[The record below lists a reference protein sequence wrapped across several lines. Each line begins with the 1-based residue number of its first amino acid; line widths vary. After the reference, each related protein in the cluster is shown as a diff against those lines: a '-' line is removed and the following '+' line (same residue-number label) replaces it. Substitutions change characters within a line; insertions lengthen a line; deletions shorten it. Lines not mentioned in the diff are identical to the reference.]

1 MPAKQRKSDKRRP
14 SQSEENELGMSEGG
28 KPGRDAMVEV
38 DGGEGTEA
46 PNEVGAQSSQPSALP
61 KSEGDEDTGDGAE
74 ASEANAK
81 LQELKAKAASGKKLS
96 NKERRLLQ
104 KYQEMADLQKE
115 TAQAE
120 AALEENPYG
129 EFLKNFSVILRGQ
142 NANAESGAHAQC
154 LKADRFSISGK
165 TKPLFTDASFS
176 LSAGRRY
183 GLVGPNGEGKSVLMK
198 HIAAGVFPLPPG
210 WDVLYVGQEVPAS
223 SETVA
228 DAVLS
233 ADRRRALI
241 LREEA
246 RLMEEMEGE
255 GSAQWSDAM
264 WEEKVK
270 RLQELGDEAEALDAH
285 GAEARV
291 RIVLSGL
298 GFKPEEAD
306 LPVSRFSG
314 GWRMRVAIAQALLV
328 SPRLLLLDEPT
339 NHLDVRASL
348 WLSDRLAKY
357 DERSCLLVASHDADL
372 LDEAA
377 TDCLH
382 LESRGLRHYR
392 GGFSDLLAAREQLVA
407 QKTKQ
412 VQKEAKEKEKE
423 KGGKGKNQGKGGKAA
438 VSKDSDDENSKGGAP
453 EISLKA
459 YKVKFDFKGCE
470 DEADDPGVGLSVR
483 DVSFTYPSDDPKK
496 RNQAIFSKLNFRLDA
511 SSKVALV
518 GANGSGKSTLLRLL
532 AGVLEPS
539 QGEVEHGRQLRFAFC
554 SQHFE
559 DVWGEEAERQKET
572 PVGFLCKKLQAEG
585 GAGGRKGEEEARKLL
600 GMFGLEGKSHLAP
613 LSTLSGGQKARTSFA
628 AAAAIRPHLLLLDEP
643 TNHLDIESI
652 AALVD
657 ALCAFPGGVVVAT
670 HDARLMKRLE
680 AEVWLC
686 GGGEAKRT
694 QGGFDAYRRGVLREL
709 QTEAERAEQEAKRKR
724 FLKEKRRQAAL
735 EKAKTKR

>member
-314 GWRMRVAIAQALLV
+314 GWA
-328 SPRLLLLDEPT
+328 
-339 NHLDVRASL
+339 
-348 WLSDRLAKY
+348 
-357 DERSCLLVASHDADL
+357 
-372 LDEAA
+372 
-377 TDCLH
+377 
-382 LESRGLRHYR
+382 
-392 GGFSDLLAAREQLVA
+392 
-407 QKTKQ
+407 
-412 VQKEAKEKEKE
+412 
-423 KGGKGKNQGKGGKAA
+423 
-438 VSKDSDDENSKGGAP
+438 
-453 EISLKA
+453 
-459 YKVKFDFKGCE
+459 
-470 DEADDPGVGLSVR
+470 
-483 DVSFTYPSDDPKK
+483 
-496 RNQAIFSKLNFRLDA
+496 
-511 SSKVALV
+511 
-518 GANGSGKSTLLRLL
+518 
-532 AGVLEPS
+532 
-539 QGEVEHGRQLRFAFC
+539 
-554 SQHFE
+554 
-559 DVWGEEAERQKET
+559 
-572 PVGFLCKKLQAEG
+572 
-585 GAGGRKGEEEARKLL
+585 
-600 GMFGLEGKSHLAP
+600 
-613 LSTLSGGQKARTSFA
+613 
-628 AAAAIRPHLLLLDEP
+628 
-643 TNHLDIESI
+643 
-652 AALVD
+652 
-657 ALCAFPGGVVVAT
+657 
-670 HDARLMKRLE
+670 
-680 AEVWLC
+680 
-686 GGGEAKRT
+686 
-694 QGGFDAYRRGVLREL
+694 
-709 QTEAERAEQEAKRKR
+709 
-724 FLKEKRRQAAL
+724 
-735 EKAKTKR
+735 